1 MSLANKNNVYIVGEL
16 VEIKDFK
23 NDVYGADS
31 QNYVAATVV
40 IKSMVD
46 GQELLTEARTFIS
59 EYTSKKTV
67 NKNYSVIKN
76 IHNML
81 NKKVVI
87 SGAQLVSERFWSERT
102 QQLANSTRIRFN
114 LIRLARE
121 TDEDRVTFEFSGFV
135 TRPITEVLDEDGNV
149 RYYQIT
155 LGQANYKEDNMF
167 EVTFAVSKD
176 NVKAYNVM
184 DEKYVPGSTVEVNGV
199 CQTIVTHIEKTE
211 PVAFGDP
218 IVKRFTNVDKKFII
232 TGGSDVISG
241 EGEYLDDVIN
251 RLIAAYKAEG
261 TEIQNKASSQKSSA
275 ATTTA
280 AKPKSRASNLA
291 GLI

>member
-1 MSLANKNNVYIVGEL
+1 MSLANKNNVYVVGEL

-23 NDVYGADS
+23 NDVYGNDA
-31 QNYVAATVV
+31 QNYVAATIVV
-40 IKSMVD
+40 KSIVD

-59 EYTSKKTV
+59 EYTTKKTV
-67 NKNYSVIKN
+67 NKNYAVVKN
-76 IHNML
+76 IHEML
-81 NKKVVI
+81 GKKVTI

-102 QQLANSTRIRFN
+102 QQLANSTRIKFN
-114 LIRLARE
+114 LIRLARP
-121 TDEDRVTFEFSGFV
+121 TDEDKVTFEFSGFV
-135 TRPITEVLDEDGNV
+135 VRPIAEVIDEDGNV
-149 RYYQIT
+149 KYYQIT

-176 NVKAYNVM
+176 NVKAYNAM
-184 DEKYVPGSTVEVNGV
+184 DEKYVPGATVEVNGV
-199 CQTIVTHIEKTE
+199 CQTIVTHTEKTE
-211 PVAFGDP
+211 PVAFGEP

-241 EGEYLDDVIN
+241 EVEYTKEAID
-251 RLIAAYKAEG
+251 RLISAYKAEG
-261 TEIQNKASSQKSSA
+261 HDIQNRAGAQKASSPA
-275 ATTTA
+275 NT